1 MNIYKILTLS
11 LVIFCLSVN
20 LAQITELKL
29 IPNDPQNVVS
39 FGFSVAVDKNILVVG
54 GPESDIQGVNS
65 GAAVV
70 FEKVNGNWIEDTLL
84 VATDGT
90 TAAHFGWAVGV
101 KDNYI
106 FIGADQDPENG
117 TWAGAVYIFK
127 HDTLTGMW
135 HQHQKI
141 FPGDI
146 QAWYKFGSS
155 ISVSGDKI
163 LIGARD
169 ANGNVGAAYVFRLE
183 DTLWVEEQ
191 KLTPSGYVGAEPY
204 IGNSVSIDGNYAI
217 VGAHNDDSGGN
228 RSGAAFIFYYNGN
241 QWIQQAKI
249 LSSDISSG
257 DNFGFS
263 VSLSGDYAIVGAVS
277 SFHQT
282 YMSGAAYVFQ
292 RQDTLWFEEAKLVDS
307 SAVTTVAFG
316 FSVSLLNNYAL
327 IGVRHDNQNGNGA
340 GAAYIYK
347 RINSN
352 WTKLSKIL
360 ASDGGESDQFSY
372 QVDLDDDIFAVG
384 APIQYA
390 GGFYC
395 GAVYLYSDFTTGV
408 FESKVP
414 VSLNEYHL
422 YQSYP
427 NPFNP
432 STKISFTIPQT
443 VYVSLKVYDVLGNEV
458 ATLVYEEKRAGEY
471 EVEFS
476 INNLQLTSGIYFYQ
490 LKASSFVQTKKMVL
504 MK

>member
-1 MNIYKILTLS
+1 MNNNKILTLS
-11 LVIFCLSVN
+11 LVIFSINAN

-29 IPNDPQNVVS
+29 IPSDPQNVVS
-39 FGFSVAVDKNILVVG
+39 FGSSVAIDENILVVG

-70 FEKVNGNWIEDTLL
+70 FEKTNGNWIEDTIL

-101 KDNYI
+101 KDNFI

-117 TWAGAVYIFK
+117 SRAGAVYIYK
-127 HDTLTGMW
+127 RDTLTGLW

-141 FPGDI
+141 VPGDI
-146 QAWYKFGSS
+146 QAYDKFGSS

-169 ANGNVGAAYVFRLE
+169 ANGNIGAAYVFRLE
-183 DTLWVEEQ
+183 NTLWVEEQ

-204 IGNSVSIDGNYAI
+204 IGNSVSIDGDYAI

-228 RSGAAFIFYYNGN
+228 ESGAAFIFYYNGG
-241 QWIQQAKI
+241 QWTQQAKI

-277 SFHQT
+277 AFHQT
-282 YMSGAAYVFQ
+282 YMSGAAYVFK
-292 RQDTLWFEEAKLVDS
+292 RQDTLWVEEVKLVDS
-307 SAVTTVAFG
+307 SAVTSVAFG
-316 FSVSLLNNYAL
+316 FSVSLLNDYAL
-327 IGVRHDNQNGNGA
+327 IGVRHDNQNGNSA

-352 WTKLSKIL
+352 WIKLDKII
-360 ASDGGESDQFSY
+360 ASDGEESDQFGY
-372 QVDLDDDIFAVG
+372 KVDLDEDIFAVG
-384 APIQYA
+384 APIQSA
-390 GGFYC
+390 SGFYC
-395 GAVYLYSDFTTGV
+395 GAVYLYTDFTTEV
-408 FESKVP
+408 FDSKVP
-414 VSLNEYHL
+414 VLINEYHL
-422 YQSYP
+422 YQNYP

-432 STKISFTIPQT
+432 STKIRFTILQAEFT
-443 VYVSLKVYDVLGNEV
+443 SLKVYDVLGNEIE
-458 ATLVYEEKRAGEY
+458 TLVNEEKPTGEY
-471 EVEFS
+471 EVEFFG
-476 INNLQLTSGIYFYQ
+476 NGLTSGIYFYQ
-490 LKASSFVQTKKMVL
+490 LKAESFVETKKMIL

>member
-1 MNIYKILTLS
+1 MKSTCIFILILFTIS
-11 LVIFCLSVN
+11 IQ
-20 LAQITELKL
+20 AQISELKL

-39 FGFSVAVDKNILVVG
+39 FGSSVAIDQKILVVG

-84 VATDGT
+84 LATDGT

-117 TWAGAVYIFK
+117 TWSGAVYIFK
-127 HDTLTGMW
+127 RDTLTGMW
-135 HQHQKI
+135 HQNQKI

-163 LIGARD
+163 LVGARD
-169 ANGNVGAAYVFRLE
+169 ANGNVGAAYVFRLQ

-191 KLTPSGYVGAEPY
+191 KLIPSGYVGAEPY
-204 IGNSVSIDGNYAI
+204 SGNSVSIDGDYAI
-217 VGAHNDDSGGN
+217 VGAHNDESGGN
-228 RSGAAFIFYYNGN
+228 ESGAAFIFYYNGSE
-241 QWIQQAKI
+241 WTQQAKI

-263 VSLSGDYAIVGAVS
+263 VSLSGDYAIVGAVN

-282 YMSGAAYVFQ
+282 HMIGAAYVF
-292 RQDTLWFEEAKLVDS
+292 RLQDTLWVEEAKLLDS
-307 SAVTTVAFG
+307 SAVTSIAFG
-316 FSVSLLNNYAL
+316 FSVSMLNNYAL
-327 IGVRHDNQNGNGA
+327 VGVRHDNQNGNNS
-340 GAAYIYK
+340 GAAYIFK
-347 RINSN
+347 RVNSN

-360 ASDGGESDQFSY
+360 ASDGGESDQFGY
-372 QVDLDDDIFAVG
+372 QVDLDEDIFAVG

-390 GGFYC
+390 GGLYC
-395 GAVYLYSDFTTGV
+395 GAVYLYTDFTTGI
-408 FESKVP
+408 FDSKVH

-422 YQSYP
+422 HQNYP

-432 STKISFTIPQT
+432 STKISFTIAQT
-443 VYVSLKVYDVLGNEV
+443 DYVSLKVYDVLGNEV
-458 ATLVYEEKRAGEY
+458 TTLINEEKPAGEY
-471 EVEFS
+471 EVEFDGER
-476 INNLQLTSGIYFYQ
+476 LTSGIYFYQ
-490 LKASSFVQTKKMVL
+490 LKSGSYVQTKKML
-504 MK
+504 LLK